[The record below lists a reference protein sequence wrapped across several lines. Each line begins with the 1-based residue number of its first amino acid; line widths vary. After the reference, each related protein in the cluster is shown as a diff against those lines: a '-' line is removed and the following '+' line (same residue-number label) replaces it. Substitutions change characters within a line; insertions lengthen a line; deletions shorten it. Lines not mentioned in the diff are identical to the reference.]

1 MSWLNQTKNIH
12 YLFFLLLKARRNL
25 PFKMFDTKDQIV
37 TVIQYL
43 YLNVGD
49 AEGFLPYTM
58 FLHSENINSV
68 NINFK
73 QK

>member
-1 MSWLNQTKNIH
+1 
-12 YLFFLLLKARRNL
+12 
-25 PFKMFDTKDQIV
+25 MFDTKDQIV

-58 FLHSENINSV
+58 FLHNENINSV
-68 NINFK
+68 STLNNSNENFSINIF
-73 QK
+73 